1 VTLGGDYA
9 EFDASNRLVQY
20 EETWGSIAKALELK
34 EKELKAL
41 NPDIDDDLL
50 PGMYIRVK

>member
-1 VTLGGDYA
+1 
-9 EFDASNRLVQY
+9 VQY
-20 EETWGSIAKALELK
+20 EETWGSIAKVLEMK
-34 EKELKAL
+34 EKELKSL

>member
-9 EFDASNRLVQY
+9 EFDANHRLVQY
-20 EETWGSIAKALELK
+20 EETWGSIAKVLEMK

>member
-1 VTLGGDYA
+1 LGGDYA
-9 EFDASNRLVQY
+9 EFDANHRLVQY
-20 EETWGSIAKALELK
+20 EETWGSIAKVLEMK